1 MLLCRSKLPAQ
12 IPAQF
17 SAEQADKA
25 DIADNAELKKWDFVR
40 IFENLL
46 LGA

>member
-1 MLLCRSKLPAQ
+1 MSLQLPAQ

-25 DIADNAELKKWDFVR
+25 DKADNAELKKAGFC
-40 IFENLL
+40 
-46 LGA
+46 